1 MSTGLL
7 HLHNVLRWVILILLL
22 VCLFQAFAKKESIQK
37 WSLFLMIAAHTMLL
51 LGLYQWIAGRYG
63 IVKGLPDT
71 VPSLMKDKF
80 YRFYWIEHPISMIT
94 AVVLISLARR
104 KAKALQY
111 SKVVG
116 FLVAAIVLMAV
127 AVPWPFRDQAI
138 ARGLFP
144 GA

>member
-1 MSTGLL
+1 MATGLL
-7 HLHNVLRWVILILLL
+7 HLHNALRWVILILLL
-22 VCLFQAFAKKESIQK
+22 ISLFQAFAKKESVQK

-51 LGLYQWIAGRYG
+51 VGLYQWIAGRYG
-63 IVKGLPDT
+63 IAKGLPEN

-80 YRFYWIEHPISMIT
+80 YRFYWIEHPISMIL
-94 AVVLISLARR
+94 AVVLITIARR

-111 SKVVG
+111 GKVVG
-116 FLVAAIVLMAV
+116 FLVAAVILLAV
-127 AVPWPFRDQAI
+127 AVPWPFRNEVI

>member
-1 MSTGLL
+1 MTTGLL
-7 HLHNVLRWVILILLL
+7 HLHNLLRWVILILLL